1 MSYCEE
7 TKSTSFTS
15 NAGEETAAKVAEII
29 SSLSTDLFT
38 LASEETTEEQKQ
50 SILAK
55 YPNHIKDEMDTAVI
69 MNGCSLEN
77 AIEEEDV
84 EELTEALNDIVS
96 VNGNNI
102 SIYATTSHQD
112 TSLFFLVLYSLLP
125 LMDEAHTKMTYTY
138 DDSREGISTDVVVLY
153 KDGSVKSLD
162 EVLAAA

>member
-7 TKSTSFTS
+7 TKATSFTS
-15 NAGEETAAKVAEII
+15 TAGEATAAKVAEII
-29 SSLSTDLFT
+29 SSFSNDLYA
-38 LASEETTEEQKQ
+38 LYSETEAEKKA

-55 YPNHIKDEMDTAVI
+55 YSGHIKDEMASAVI

-84 EELTEALNDIVS
+84 EELTSSLNDIVS

-112 TSLFFLVLYSLLP
+112 TSLFWCVVYLLLP
-125 LMDEAHTKMTYTY
+125 LMEEAHTKLTFTY

-162 EVLAAA
+162 ELLAAA

>member
-7 TKSTSFTS
+7 TKATSFTS
-15 NAGEETAAKVAEII
+15 NAGEATEAKVAEII
-29 SSLSTDLFT
+29 SSFSADLYA
-38 LASEETTEEQKQ
+38 LYCETEAEKKA

-55 YPNHIKDEMDTAVI
+55 YPGHIKEEMDTAVI
-69 MNGCSLEN
+69 MSGCSLEN
-77 AIEEEDV
+77 AEEEEDV
-84 EELTEALNDIVS
+84 EELTSSLNDIVS

-102 SIYATTSHQD
+102 TIYATTSHQD

-162 EVLAAA
+162 ELLAAA